1 MCIRD
6 SIQADPDLG
15 IGAITAEHPYAN
27 LEGIENLEGNC
38 NDVQNA
44 TAVSIVFLMKAIA
57 VGVNVS
63 GTPINDII
71 EDTPLPEPVKD
82 LADLIFNRGQS
93 GNVSFWT
100 ILDTLDAQEDDG
112 GRQMQNFLL
121 YVFYNSMTEEM
132 RELFISP
139 DFQRT
144 LIYIDMPFMDVKG
157 TQKTTAQINEWARA
171 AGDSQNPIKVK
182 GEKLI
187 GVATVTI
194 EVLSLI
200 HI

>member
-1 MCIRD
+1 MLVSAGYNRNNVEENIDLLKMAPNDKDDCPVCPVDKMAVYSEEFEAGQPGFLLVEADIRAEPE
-6 SIQADPDLG
+6 IG
-15 IGAITAEHPYAN
+15 IGAITADHPYAN

-63 GTPINDII
+63 GPPINDII
-71 EDTPLPEPVKD
+71 EETPLPEPIKE

-100 ILDTLDAQEDDG
+100 VLDTLDAQEDDG
-112 GRQMQNFLL
+112 GRQAQNFLL

-139 DFQRT
+139 TSR
-144 LIYIDMPFMDVKG
+144 G
-157 TQKTTAQINEWARA
+157 R
-171 AGDSQNPIKVK
+171 
-182 GEKLI
+182 
-187 GVATVTI
+187 
-194 EVLSLI
+194 
-200 HI
+200 